1 MKKQIND
8 IRIKVQ
14 DKVNTIGN
22 SGTLSCATNG
32 IYNVDYSNKEIEI
45 RELVNPNRRKL
56 LKIVA
61 ASSGVLIAGSILNKV
76 SKLNGLPLGD
86 QSASAFKSLFSPNS
100 KTKGVMNPDDLSSF
114 FENFSI
120 VKNDKEYIL
129 YNKEGDNILIIDRDA

>member
-8 IRIKVQ
+8 IRIKAQ
-14 DKVNTIGN
+14 GKENTMS
-22 SGTLSCATNG
+22 SGSLACATNE
-32 IYNVDYSNKEIEI
+32 ICNVDYSNTEVEMKE
-45 RELVNPNRRKL
+45 LLNPNRRKL

-76 SKLNGLPLGD
+76 SKLNGLPLGE
-86 QSASAFKSLFSPNS
+86 QSASAFKSLFSQKDNKPS
-100 KTKGVMNPDDLSSF
+100 VMNVDDLSSF